1 MLLLIDAR
9 RDHLSSIESHL
20 SVSKI
25 FGVVAEEETAS
36 VPVDIMMHGPVK
48 KQEEYKQQ
56 GQEHVQQGQ
65 LLSCLIQVKVVMD
78 YYKGISLVGTHSHHV
93 LSVL

>member
-36 VPVDIMMHGPVK
+36 APVDKMMHGPVLK
-48 KQEEYKQQ
+48 ARGIQTTKDKNMF
-56 GQEHVQQGQ
+56 
-65 LLSCLIQVKVVMD
+65 SKDNCLAA
-78 YYKGISLVGTHSHHV
+78 
-93 LSVL
+93 